1 MPQDFPGSQYQ
12 SGYVPSGCLLAKL
25 SYSNELMA
33 EVNQAVPTPPIHLH
47 SFLFFFS
54 SHRHTARATER
65 AHVKYSWSV
74 TICHTIKQITA
85 LPFSHSSGAK
95 HRYTGAIN
103 LFCRQQGFHS
113 ILMQNLFSFS
123 FDLTP
128 RCLGPDQ
135 YKEEGGMSSA
145 EITTTTNQMYMH
157 KGTGLNLHQA

>member
-12 SGYVPSGCLLAKL
+12 SGYAPSGCLLAKL
-25 SYSNELMA
+25 SYSNELRA
-33 EVNQAVPTPPIHLH
+33 EVNQAYYSYTPH

-85 LPFSHSSGAK
+85 LPFFHSSGAK

-103 LFCRQQGFHS
+103 CS
-113 ILMQNLFSFS
+113 ADSKA
-123 FDLTP
+123 LTA
-128 RCLGPDQ
+128 
-135 YKEEGGMSSA
+135 Y
-145 EITTTTNQMYMH
+145 
-157 KGTGLNLHQA
+157 